1 MEADKA
7 GTEHDFR
14 MEWLGDGLHQVAMGV
29 HGHIVHNSHTL
40 VPSSVQLVK
49 LAAEQV
55 IETEGI
61 EAASIDIV
69 ELGD

>member
-14 MEWLGDGLHQVAMGV
+14 MDGLGYGLHQVAMGV
-29 HGHIVHNSHTL
+29 HGHIVHNYHTP
-40 VPSSVQLVK
+40 VQSSVQLVK

-55 IETEGI
+55 VET
-61 EAASIDIV
+61 
-69 ELGD
+69 